1 MMGVCDG
8 HGSVGHLVS
17 NYVKVNLPKILSN
30 MILKK
35 EDPSRGVSKQKSF
48 LPQIGG
54 SKHDV
59 DDSDIENQING
70 PPANEKWL
78 SNDNHK

>member
-1 MMGVCDG
+1 M
-8 HGSVGHLVS
+8 
-17 NYVKVNLPKILSN
+17 
-30 MILKK
+30 
-35 EDPSRGVSKQKSF
+35 SKQKSF